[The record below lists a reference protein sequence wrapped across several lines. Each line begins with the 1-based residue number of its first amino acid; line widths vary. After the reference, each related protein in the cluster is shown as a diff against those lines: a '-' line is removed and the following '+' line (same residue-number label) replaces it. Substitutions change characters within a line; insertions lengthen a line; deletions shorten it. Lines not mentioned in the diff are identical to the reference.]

1 MFQLKNLGHLTCR
14 VSPSLDFADYILL
27 VKFYMVFCPLF
38 SCTLAPGSGG
48 LLRLNFDPF
57 DKAIGC
63 GVSFIRKCL
72 KSGCLSF

>member
-14 VSPSLDFADYILL
+14 VSPSLDFADCILL
-27 VKFYMVFCPLF
+27 VKFNMFLCPLF
-38 SCTLAPGSGG
+38 SCTLAPASGG
-48 LLRLNFDPF
+48 LVRLNFDPF
-57 DKAIGC
+57 DKTIGG